1 MANTATSR
9 DRGVAQVDFLIDEN
23 GSRIDVPDDST
34 LKVATDADE
43 TVGAAGPTNWWR
55 LGIAVLAVIV
65 LGLLIMQFVGGGPP
79 ATDVVPGTP
88 VTAPINQ
95 PIATN

>member
-1 MANTATSR
+1 MANAATSR
-9 DRGVAQVDFLIDEN
+9 DRGVAQVDFLVDEN
-23 GSRIDVPDDST
+23 GSRVDVPDDTT
-34 LKVATDADE
+34 LKVATGVE
-43 TVGAAGPTNWWR
+43 QTVGATGPTNWWR
-55 LGIAVLAVIV
+55 LGIVALAVIA
-65 LGLLIMQFVGGGPP
+65 LGLLIMQLVGGGPP